1 MALLVSTMAKLNK
14 AGVTKMKKLLA
25 IIALITLTGC
35 ASIVDMIPS
44 RWDAN
49 QAKIITDIQVQIKH
63 FDCKGNQTQ
72 QLGLLAS
79 NVEWFDIYAKT
90 KPTKDIAK
98 LTDTITNT
106 VKEYQD
112 RLKTGPVSPLYC
124 DLKVKIIKQQTD
136 ILAGSVQGR
145 F

>member
-1 MALLVSTMAKLNK
+1 MKRLLTI
-14 AGVTKMKKLLA
+14 LA
-25 IIALITLTGC
+25 FIGLTGC
-35 ASIVDMIPS
+35 TSIMEMIPS

-49 QAKIITDIQVQIKH
+49 QARVITDIQVQVKH

-72 QLGLLAS
+72 QLGSLAS

-98 LTDTITNT
+98 LTGTITAT

-112 RLKTGPVSPLYC
+112 RLKAGPVSPLYC

-136 ILAGSVQGR
+136 MLAGSVQGR